1 MTTTKTNYLIQ
12 GLANCNPLI
21 ARLKHLG
28 LTLHLQPDYQEDG
41 TPKPSHENLSFSE
54 YSGTPSKGQFQV
66 PAASD
71 VISAAQFHT
80 ARYGTPIAFSSRD
93 REVNASPEQWNNLVE
108 ARTMVAQ
115 TTMVTLLRHHLYL
128 DGTANDGKNITGLAA
143 MLPQCNSQGVYGAID
158 RAFNPFWRHKLVSRQ
173 DMEIED
179 EQAALKEGWKTL
191 LKMLTRGTDKPD
203 LILCGEDMFER
214 YKNSLAEHDRKL
226 ADFYSARGFTSLK
239 FEDIPVVLEP
249 LMRTDAAYFLNTGYL
264 RFRYNETR
272 MPDNSSNAEV
282 DCLVFEGNLTT
293 SSLALQG
300 AYFG

>member
-1 MTTTKTNYLIQ
+1 MTTTKTNHLIQ
-12 GLANCNPLI
+12 GLAKCNPLI

-28 LTLHLQPDYQEDG
+28 LTLELEPDYKDDG

-54 YSGTPSKGQFQV
+54 YSGTPSNGQFQV

-80 ARYGTPIAFSSRD
+80 ARYATPIAFSSRD
-93 REVNASPEQWNNLVE
+93 REVNASPEQWNDLVE
-108 ARTMVAQ
+108 ARTLFAQ
-115 TTMVTLLRHHLYL
+115 ATMVTLLRRHLCL
-128 DGTANDGKNITGLAA
+128 DGTGNDGKNITGLAA
-143 MLPQCNSQGVYGAID
+143 MLSPCSSSGVYGAID
-158 RAFNPFWRHKLVSRQ
+158 RSFNLFWRHKVVSRQ
-173 DMEIED
+173 DIEIED
-179 EQAALKEGWKTL
+179 EQAALKEGWKPL
-191 LKMLTRGTDKPD
+191 LKMLTHGTDKPD

-214 YKNSLAEHDRKL
+214 YKNSLAEQDRKA
-226 ADFYSARGFTSLK
+226 ADFYSSRGFTSLT

-249 LMRTDAAYFLNTGYL
+249 LMRPDAAYFLNTGYL

-282 DCLVFEGNLTT
+282 DCLVFEGNLTA